1 VCTSLSPRSHRRISI
16 GEKKCSQLL
25 SADRQEC
32 RHYNKVNL
40 VDMDGHQRGTFCID
54 PFVRSQGSLQQE
66 ATVSPS
72 SPARNAPPLNCS
84 FSNSPLLSEST
95 HAAFGYANQRMLWVI
110 QKLNT
115 CSTRRTCTPD
125 GCRNICMYICLLYYY
140 CRNKK
145 VFYFY
150 FDKGH
155 KKKMLTKSLSHHPC
169 YFIVQGTCF

>member
-1 VCTSLSPRSHRRISI
+1 LCARLCLPDPTGVYRS
-16 GEKKCSQLL
+16 EKICSQLL

-84 FSNSPLLSEST
+84 FSNSPLLSE
-95 HAAFGYANQRMLWVI
+95 NQRMSLSDTQIKGCFGLFRSLTLVP
-110 QKLNT
+110 
-115 CSTRRTCTPD
+115 RRTCTPD